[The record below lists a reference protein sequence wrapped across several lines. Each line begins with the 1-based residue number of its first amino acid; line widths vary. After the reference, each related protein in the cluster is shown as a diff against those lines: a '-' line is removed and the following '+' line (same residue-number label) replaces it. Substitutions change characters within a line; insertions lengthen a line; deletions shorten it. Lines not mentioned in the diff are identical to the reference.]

1 MLGTGIGSLV
11 VHRSAGRI
19 PVFLYL
25 MKSEKQLDIYVDET
39 GDRSI
44 YSVDN
49 PLYIVSFVCVESYDS
64 NENAIASF
72 ENKLLKL
79 KGGDHFVHTGNL
91 IRKECPYKEL
101 LVEERQ
107 KLFGCMFFFSM
118 KVKYSYFNAIID
130 KKVHQEKSLCERV
143 TDSIISLFNFHKDYF
158 DKFSTIRVHY
168 DGGQAFLSGALT
180 ASVKIIFSHGMYI
193 TTKQKD
199 SPFMQLAD
207 MLGFMELIWHRA
219 CNGTLTKSD
228 ELFFGKKRKIYK
240 DYIKFLESRKF

>member
-1 MLGTGIGSLV
+1 MVGTGIGSLV

-19 PVFLYL
+19 PVFFYF
-25 MKSEKQLDIYVDET
+25 MKSEKELDVYVDET
-39 GDRSI
+39 GDQSI

-49 PLYIVSFVCVESYDS
+49 PLYIVSFVCVESNDS

-72 ENKLLKL
+72 KNKLFKL

-91 IRKECPYKEL
+91 IRKERPYKEL

-118 KVKYSYFNAIID
+118 KAKYSYFNVIID

-143 TDSIISLFNFHKDYF
+143 TDSVISLFNFYKDYF
-158 DKFSTIRVHY
+158 DKFSTIRVRY
-168 DGGQAFLSGALT
+168 DGGQTFLSGALT
-180 ASVKIIFSHGMYI
+180 ASVKIIFSNGVYI